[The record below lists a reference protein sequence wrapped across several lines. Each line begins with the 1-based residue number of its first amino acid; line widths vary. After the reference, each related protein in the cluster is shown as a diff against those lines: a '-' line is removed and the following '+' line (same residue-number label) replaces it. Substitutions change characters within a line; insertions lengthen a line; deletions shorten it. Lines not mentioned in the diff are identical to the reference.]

1 MKTLLIIGCAFLAL
15 SATAQPAEKKS
26 VVIGHM
32 TERPNALLIVNPQNA
47 DQGVLLPQLSTS
59 QRTALRPASPSEDGL
74 IVFDTS
80 QQTYYYWSDDAW
92 VRIDAHNSRENIFHS
107 IDPTDF
113 QSLKASNRV
122 SQDNLAVFE
131 TDNTF
136 VTATRDGSGE
146 EIIAPVSLPHGALL
160 KELTLYYLDNDAD
173 NIKVRLLRKS
183 LTGNN
188 EDILNWVSY
197 GATSSIRSESFGS
210 FNGMDT
216 IDLENYTYRLLIV
229 FDIDPEDI
237 IDEPSQARQRI
248 YGVKIKYQL

>member
-1 MKTLLIIGCAFLAL
+1 MKTLLIIGPLFLTL
-15 SATAQPAEKKS
+15 SATAQPSEKKS
-26 VVIGHM
+26 VVIGSM
-32 TERPNALLIVNPQNA
+32 TERPNALLIVNPQDA

-59 QRTALRPASPSEDGL
+59 QRIALKPASPSEDGL
-74 IVFDTS
+74 LVFDTS
-80 QQTYYYWSDDAW
+80 QQTYYYWSNDTWVGMDAY
-92 VRIDAHNSRENIFHS
+92 NSEKNKFHS
-107 IDPTDF
+107 IDPADF
-113 QSLKASNRV
+113 QSLKAINGV

-146 EIIAPVSLPHGALL
+146 EIIAPVSLPHGAVL
-160 KELTLYYLDNDAD
+160 KELALYYLDNDSD
-173 NIKVRLLRKS
+173 NISVRLMRKS

-188 EDILNWVSY
+188 ENILNWVSS